1 MKRKT
6 VKCGRI
12 QWTEREKEIQ
22 NELKQWIIRIYL
34 IMKNQHSNK
43 STNIKKKIIKT
54 AANNRN
60 IEWFRW
66 DNLQHLKLLTV
77 ESKLNMMQF

>member
-1 MKRKT
+1 MEEFSEQREKK
-6 VKCGRI
+6 
-12 QWTEREKEIQ
+12 ERKEIQ

-54 AANNRN
+54 AANNCN
-60 IEWFRW
+60 IEWFRRAY
-66 DNLQHLKLLTV
+66 DLQGWQCSIV
-77 ESKLNMMQF
+77 DEQ